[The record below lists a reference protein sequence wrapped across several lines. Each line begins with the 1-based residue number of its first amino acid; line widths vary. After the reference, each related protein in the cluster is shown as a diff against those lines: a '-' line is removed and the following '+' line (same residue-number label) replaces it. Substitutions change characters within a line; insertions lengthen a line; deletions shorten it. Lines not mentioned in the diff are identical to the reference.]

1 MKLVVYVVG
10 LERAHPLA
18 HDDPAPPV
26 RQRLNQEEKTCF
38 VLVYFSFTQ
47 VCIKD
52 INDHFT
58 CTHLKQCQCSTT
70 NILCKYN
77 TVLTYL

>member
-38 VLVYFSFTQ
+38 VLVYFTQ
-47 VCIKD
+47 VCIY
-52 INDHFT
+52 
-58 CTHLKQCQCSTT
+58 
-70 NILCKYN
+70 KY
-77 TVLTYL
+77 